1 MVLIPLDLAGCISSL
16 CSPFARL
23 WAWDPRTVLFGGA
36 CEWFFYK
43 IKKTTFFCTES
54 ADPSFLFG
62 IWSSSSYLA
71 MLRPGPPP
79 FPSVL
84 TGAGVTMLAVMTG
97 IGEYTKW
104 QRKKHAMDEA
114 ELLNQVYVAP
124 KVRKNS
130 WN

>member
-1 MVLIPLDLAGCISSL
+1 
-16 CSPFARL
+16 
-23 WAWDPRTVLFGGA
+23 
-36 CEWFFYK
+36 
-43 IKKTTFFCTES
+43 
-54 ADPSFLFG
+54 
-62 IWSSSSYLA
+62 